1 MTGVHPSWKSQKG
14 AAVAMAAE
22 QLPCSPW
29 EGFSK
34 EAFRNS
40 DLWEPRMRQRM
51 QLVSRPYKFPV
62 LELLPLGIRGL
73 QPARVLRMTPTAVEP
88 RSQSCRG
95 RRDPPCRT
103 SLGPPPPA
111 VPA

>member
-1 MTGVHPSWKSQKG
+1 MKTVMVCFQSQKG

-40 DLWEPRMRQRM
+40 DLWEPRMRQVPDGCFGA
-51 QLVSRPYKFPV
+51 LS
-62 LELLPLGIRGL
+62 GS
-73 QPARVLRMTPTAVEP
+73 LRLRWEEGGVGAGEEFIIK
-88 RSQSCRG
+88 SKN
-95 RRDPPCRT
+95 
-103 SLGPPPPA
+103 
-111 VPA
+111 